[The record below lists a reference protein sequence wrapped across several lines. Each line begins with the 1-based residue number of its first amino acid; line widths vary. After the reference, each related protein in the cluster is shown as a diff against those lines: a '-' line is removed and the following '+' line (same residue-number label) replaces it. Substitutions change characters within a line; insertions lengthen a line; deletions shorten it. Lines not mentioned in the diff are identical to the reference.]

1 MKAEGI
7 TQFDIFNAFV
17 ENSALAYM
25 GILLTP
31 KFTRIRWEQIAMSPR
46 DFKML
51 RQACKL
57 SRDICY
63 NHVTVQWRF

>member
-1 MKAEGI
+1 MHMKAEGM

-17 ENSALAYM
+17 ENSVLAYM

-31 KFTRIRWEQIAMSPR
+31 RLTRIRWEQIDMSPR

-51 RQACKL
+51 RQAYKL
-57 SRDICY
+57 SRDIHY
-63 NHVTVQWRF
+63 NHVAV